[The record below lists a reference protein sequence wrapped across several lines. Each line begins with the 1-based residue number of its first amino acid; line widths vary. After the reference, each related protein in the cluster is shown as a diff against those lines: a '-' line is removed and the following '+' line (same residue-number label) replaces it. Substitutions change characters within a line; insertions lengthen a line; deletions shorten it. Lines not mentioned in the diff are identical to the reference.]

1 MFTKIRII
9 YGILKRKGNKM
20 NYTPRKIKVSF
31 KDLLKPL
38 PARRNLPPLSIDT
51 NFAKK
56 QMEERKI
63 KKLTRV

>member
-1 MFTKIRII
+1 
-9 YGILKRKGNKM
+9 M